1 MPTPRHRS
9 KAPPIPRAS
18 PDSHLDKMTELVQ
31 THVTPRAI
39 AIMNKKLEKTGQ
51 RQALYLRRLIMRDL
65 GMIEDHVIESE

>member
-1 MPTPRHRS
+1 MRERYPNTSRS
-9 KAPPIPRAS
+9 RLDDGDS
-18 PDSHLDKMTELVQ
+18 PHLDKMTELVQ